1 MEIPTLMSVLLKT
14 KNTSITIKF
23 EWDILLSHYLSLKGE
38 SHLGTA
44 KDNVRPINI
53 KHENLS
59 TIGHS
64 GNSDVDV
71 KVIVDTTPIAYA
83 MLCSFLA
90 AKQISTSEFESSV
103 RKLESLVR
111 DGQRPTIRE
120 INDLSKV
127 KLNKKQLRGQ
137 Y

>member
-1 MEIPTLMSVLLKT
+1 M
-14 KNTSITIKF
+14 
-23 EWDILLSHYLSLKGE
+23 
-38 SHLGTA
+38 GTA